1 MDQLTISTPHVV
13 AILAENLL
21 TTYMNFKSPQLFVPI
36 EFTHAQIIYK
46 NISLD
51 TRAIFNLIIFFL

>member
-1 MDQLTISTPHVV
+1 
-13 AILAENLL
+13 
-21 TTYMNFKSPQLFVPI
+21 MNFKSPQLFVPI

-51 TRAIFNLIIFFL
+51 PRAIFNLIIFFL